1 MSRTLWSQRTGRRVG
16 FALLVAICTFAL
28 VACGPSPLVRAGD
41 ATAVGSIALQT
52 PVDWSRFGDSR
63 VELWT
68 RDGTLLNQLQFV
80 GAVEP
85 GQHVF
90 RSRRETK
97 RRPDGPYFRS
107 GMNGLE
113 LQALVLDGL
122 AELGAVRPT
131 ARALRPKAFGDSNG
145 SGESVRFDVATAN
158 QDGLT
163 YSGIAQASV
172 HQGKLY
178 VMLFLAPSEHYFER
192 DRALVEQI
200 LDSARPID

>member
-1 MSRTLWSQRTGRRVG
+1 MRTWGATALCA
-16 FALLVAICTFAL
+16 FALA
-28 VACGPSPLVRAGD
+28 ACGPNPLVRSGP
-41 ATAVGSIALQT
+41 ATAVGSIALET

-90 RSRRETK
+90 RSRRESK
-97 RRPDGPYFRS
+97 RRPDGPYFRE

-122 AELGAVRPT
+122 SELGAVRPQ
-131 ARALRPKAFGDSNG
+131 ARALRPKSFGAG
-145 SGESVRFDVATAN
+145 TGESVRFDIDTAN
-158 QDGLT
+158 QDGLV
-163 YSGIAQASV
+163 YRGIAQASV
-172 HQGKLY
+172 RHGKLY
-178 VMLFLAPSEHYFER
+178 VMLFLAPAEHYFER
-192 DRALVEQI
+192 DQAVVERM
-200 LDSARPID
+200 LDSAHPID